1 MQDHGR
7 GARGSRAAR
16 ALGGVCLLFVAVH
29 ASAADPPLEF
39 RFDNGIEAT
48 IYPPEYIL
56 EHMIT
61 VRPAGRL
68 LRIDN
73 VQYTLVTDI
82 NDPIVS
88 NKGDGRF
95 HPIAVDDVVE
105 AMREIQIDNAQIRVR
120 IYLLPYPRREILDSS
135 ARGDVVMLTP
145 GVREVSEQTVHFTVT
160 HEIGH
165 IYQYRWMPDNAIAH
179 WESYAGMRG
188 IEDRSIYNSAAV
200 HRNRPHEVFAED
212 FRFLFGGTLSTM
224 SGTIENHELPLPT
237 EVAGLSDFILALPEA
252 RRASAARLLPTPNP
266 FNPSTEIRV
275 ELGQDPRSRN
285 VTLRVFDAQGRPVRR
300 LYQGPAASR
309 HLRVSWDGR
318 RESGV
323 PTPSGV
329 YFARLDFAGA
339 TTTTKL
345 MLLK

>member
-1 MQDHGR
+1 
-7 GARGSRAAR
+7 
-16 ALGGVCLLFVAVH
+16 
-29 ASAADPPLEF
+29 
-39 RFDNGIEAT
+39 
-48 IYPPEYIL
+48 
-56 EHMIT
+56 
-61 VRPAGRL
+61 
-68 LRIDN
+68 

-82 NDPIVS
+82 DDPIVT
-88 NKGDGRF
+88 NKGDGCF
-95 HPIAVDDVVE
+95 HPMPMDDVVE
-105 AMREIQIDNAQIRVR
+105 ALREIQIDNAQIRVR
-120 IYLLPYPRREILDSS
+120 IYILPYPRREILDSS
-135 ARGDVVMLTP
+135 ARGDVIMLTP

-165 IYQYRWMPDNAIAH
+165 IYQYSWMPDNATGH
-179 WESYAGMRG
+179 WERYAGMRG
-188 IEDRSIYNSAAV
+188 IENHSIYNSAAV

-212 FRFLFGGTLSTM
+212 FRFLFGGPLSTM

-237 EVAGLSDFILALPEA
+237 EVAGLSDFILALPDA

-266 FNPSTEIRV
+266 FNPNTEIRV
-275 ELGQDPRSRN
+275 ELGQDPRSSN

-300 LYQGPAASR
+300 LYNGPAVSR
-309 HLRVSWDGR
+309 DLRVPWDGR

-323 PTPSGV
+323 PAPSGV